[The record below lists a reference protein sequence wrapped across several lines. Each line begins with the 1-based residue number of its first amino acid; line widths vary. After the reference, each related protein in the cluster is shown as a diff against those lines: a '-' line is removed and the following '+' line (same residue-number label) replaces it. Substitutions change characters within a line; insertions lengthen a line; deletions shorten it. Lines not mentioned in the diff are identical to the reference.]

1 LILAQRGGPIF
12 PLLPGNGRKRENMSK
27 ETIEQNVEYALTLTA
42 GHKCRVDRRKP
53 AGGGVCDVCQA
64 RFVLQDIK
72 RQAASVDKLV
82 EAAMKVTD
90 TIYHCDGRPAAR
102 HMADLRAA
110 LALARGN

>member
-1 LILAQRGGPIF
+1 
-12 PLLPGNGRKRENMSK
+12 MSK

-82 EAAMKVTD
+82 EAL
-90 TIYHCDGRPAAR
+90 
-102 HMADLRAA
+102 ADLVQAHDVGMRRGAVKLRIELARDA